1 MSFAEHTIESAP
13 PGARRFLTATR
24 DHLGYLPAGM
34 ARMAASPQLIDGF
47 LKLTAIFENTALEPV
62 AREVLVMTVATRN
75 RCHICVAMHTARLTA
90 LGADPGLIE
99 ALRDA
104 DRAEP
109 LPDER
114 LDAVRVFT
122 LRVLDTAGDVGDR
135 ALRDFLAAGYT
146 TQNALE
152 VVLGI
157 GTYTMSTLANRLTGA
172 PVDDQ
177 LAAYAWALSRS
188 RAWPGGDTCP
198 RAWPWSFGTRSASC
212 GCIGSRPTSSR
223 PTRPRCAWSAGWG
236 SARRATPPPCCSS
249 TAPGG
254 TTSGGPSPGR

>member
-1 MSFAEHTIESAP
+1 MDNLVVYAIRGRVTMHGFPFTEHTASTGHTVESAFTEHTVESAP
-13 PGARRFLTATR
+13 PAARRFLTATR
-24 DHLGYLPAGM
+24 DHLGYLPAAM

-47 LKLTAIFENTALEPV
+47 LKLTAIFENTALEPL
-62 AREVLVMTVATRN
+62 AREVVVMTVATRN

-90 LGADPGLIE
+90 LGAGPGLIA
-99 ALRDA
+99 ALRDP

-114 LDAVRVFT
+114 LNAVRVFA
-122 LRVLDTAGDVGDR
+122 LRVLETAGDVGEQ

-157 GTYTMSTLANRLTGA
+157 GTYTMSTLANRLTRA

-177 LAAYAWALSRS
+177 LAAYA
-188 RAWPGGDTCP
+188 
-198 RAWPWSFGTRSASC
+198 
-212 GCIGSRPTSSR
+212 
-223 PTRPRCAWSAGWG
+223 
-236 SARRATPPPCCSS
+236 CCSS

-254 TTSGGPSPGR
+254 TTSGGPSPAR